1 MPRSDDSS
9 ENIASNWLLGGF
21 GSLGCG
27 GLLLV
32 LGPMLGIATKSP
44 VPMALGFLL
53 IGAGVLMVGGSLIY
67 GLNRH
72 GERFT
77 GEQTR
82 RSGVRILNK
91 YVYDRD
97 NNLLMD
103 DYLIDTAD
111 EPRFYVKIELAPGN
125 SVEFETAREV
135 FDSCGEGMRGEA
147 TFQGKWLSMFVGHIA
162 RPPVE

>member
-1 MPRSDDSS
+1 MRRSDDSS
-9 ENIASNWLLGGF
+9 ENAASNWLLGGF
-21 GSLGCG
+21 GALGCG
-27 GLLLV
+27 GLLIV
-32 LGPMLGIATKSP
+32 LGPMIGIASRSP
-44 VPMALGFLL
+44 VPMALGFILVA
-53 IGAGVLMVGGSLIY
+53 GGVLAVGGSLLY

-82 RSGVRILNK
+82 RSGVRVLNK

-103 DYLIDTAD
+103 DYLIDSAD
-111 EPRFYVKIELAPGN
+111 EPKFYVKIELEPGK
-125 SVEFETAREV
+125 SVEFETARPV
-135 FDSCGEGMRGEA
+135 FDSCGEGMTGEA

-162 RPPVE
+162 RPPMD